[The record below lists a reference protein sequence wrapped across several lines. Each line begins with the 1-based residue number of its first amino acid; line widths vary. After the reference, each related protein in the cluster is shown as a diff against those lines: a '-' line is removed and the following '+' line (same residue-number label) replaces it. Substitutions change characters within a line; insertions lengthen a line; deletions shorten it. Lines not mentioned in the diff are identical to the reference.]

1 MSEYQINKIKSA
13 IADCERF
20 IAKEEPREAALRPA
34 DAQKHLDF
42 CKAHKVKLENMLVTG
57 VIA

>member
-20 IAKEEPREAALRPA
+20 IAKEDPRNVALRPA

-42 CKAHKVKLENMLVTG
+42 CKSHKAKLQAMLD
-57 VIA
+57 AA

>member
-13 IADCERF
+13 IVECERF
-20 IAKEEPREAALRPA
+20 IAKEESRDASLRPA

-42 CKAHKVKLENMLVTG
+42 CKSHKAKLQAMLD
-57 VIA
+57 AA